1 MGLAQRFQVL
11 SHPSAIPDK
20 IQFPINPSPRPMT
33 TKLFPALLV
42 AALSVILS
50 PVVAAQAPKPELRAA
65 LAATQRVGGAFDAVF
80 IAPAS
85 AVAGQ

>member
-1 MGLAQRFQVL
+1 MEGSPPDLAKGNLSGHVFAGRDDLTRDNYAAPDFQRWL
-11 SHPSAIPDK
+11 TPPSSE
-20 IQFPINPSPRPMT
+20 NYRGT
-33 TKLFPALLV
+33 V
-42 AALSVILS
+42 AECKS
-50 PVVAAQAPKPELRAA
+50 APPELRAA

>member
-1 MGLAQRFQVL
+1 
-11 SHPSAIPDK
+11 
-20 IQFPINPSPRPMT
+20 MT
-33 TKLFPALLV
+33 TKIFPTLLV

-50 PVVAAQAPKPELRAA
+50 PVVAAQATKPELRAA